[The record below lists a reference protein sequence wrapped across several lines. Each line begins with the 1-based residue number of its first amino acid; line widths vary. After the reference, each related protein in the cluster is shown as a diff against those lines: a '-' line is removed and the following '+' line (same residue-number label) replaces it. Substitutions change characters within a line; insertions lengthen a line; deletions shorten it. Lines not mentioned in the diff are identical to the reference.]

1 MVSYQKIMRKEVIKP
16 VKAFRIFIRSIRDSV
31 KSVFRNFSLSIAS
44 ILCTTIT
51 LILVA
56 IAIVVTVNVNHITKN
71 LEEELTIVV
80 YATNDTSDE
89 RLEEIEREIKDI
101 NTVASVVAKS
111 KEEWR
116 LEMQSYSD
124 TLNTTLEY
132 LEENPLLDSFI
143 VTVENVDD
151 LRPTALEIREIDNIE
166 SANYGEGMVEE
177 IISVFDI
184 IKTVTIVM
192 VIALIVVTAFLISNT
207 IKLTIFSRRSEIEIM
222 RLVGSSNTSIK
233 LPFVFEGF
241 LLGIL
246 GSIIPIIIMIYG
258 YLIMYEQISTSS
270 SFSIVEL
277 VKPMPFVLLTAVV
290 LLLIGS
296 LVGMFGSARAVRK
309 YLKI

>member
-1 MVSYQKIMRKEVIKP
+1 MRKEVIKP
-16 VKAFRIFIRSIRDSV
+16 VKAFRIFIRSIRDAF

-51 LILVA
+51 LVLVA
-56 IAIVVTVNVNHITKN
+56 IAIVVSVNINNITKD

-80 YATNDTSDE
+80 YIESDVSDE
-89 RLEEIEREIKDI
+89 RLEEIEEEIKQI
-101 NTVASVVAKS
+101 SMVATVTAKS

-124 TLNTTLEY
+124 ILNTTLEY

-143 VTVENVDD
+143 VTVEDVDD
-151 LRPTALEIREIDNIE
+151 LKPVALEIREITNVE
-166 SANYGEGMVEE
+166 SANYGEGMVED

-184 IKTVTIVM
+184 IQTVTLVM
-192 VIALIVVTAFLISNT
+192 VIALVVVTAFLISNT

-241 LLGIL
+241 LLGVL
-246 GSIIPIIIMIYG
+246 GSIIPIIVLIYG
-258 YLIMYEQISTSS
+258 YLIMYEQISASS
-270 SFSIVEL
+270 TFSIIEL
-277 VKPMPFVLLTAVV
+277 VKPMPFILITSLI
-290 LLLIGS
+290 LLIIGS
-296 LVGMFGSARAVRK
+296 VVGMFGSARAVRK

>member
-1 MVSYQKIMRKEVIKP
+1 MASYLKITRKEVIKP
-16 VKAFRIFIRSIRDSV
+16 VKAFRILARSIRDSF

-51 LILVA
+51 LVLVA
-56 IAIVVTVNVNHITKN
+56 IAIVVTVNVNHITKD

-80 YATNDTSDE
+80 YADAETSDE
-89 RLEEIEREIKDI
+89 RLEEIEEEINDI
-101 NTVASVVAKS
+101 DAVANVVAKS

-124 TLNTTLEY
+124 TLNTTLDY

-151 LRPTALEIREIDNIE
+151 LRPTALAIRELDNVE
-166 SANYGEGMVEE
+166 SANYGEGMVED

-184 IKTVTIVM
+184 IQTITLVM

-233 LPFVFEGF
+233 LPFIFEGF

-246 GSIIPIIIMIYG
+246 GSIIPIIVTIYG

-270 SFSIVEL
+270 SFSIIEL
-277 VKPMPFVLLTAVV
+277 VRPMPFVLLTSLA

>member
-1 MVSYQKIMRKEVIKP
+1 MRKEVIKP
-16 VKAFRIFIRSIRDSV
+16 VKAFRIFVRSIRDSF

-51 LILVA
+51 LVLVA
-56 IAIVVTVNVNHITKN
+56 IAIIISANINHITKD

-80 YATNDTSDE
+80 YADADTTDE
-89 RLEEIEREIKDI
+89 RLEEMEKEINNI
-101 NTVASVVAKS
+101 STVAEVTAKS

-116 LEMQSYSD
+116 IEMQGYSD
-124 TLNTTLEY
+124 TLNTTLDY

-151 LRPTALEIREIDNIE
+151 LRPTALEIRDIENVE
-166 SANYGEGMVEE
+166 SANYGEGMVED

-184 IKTVTIVM
+184 VQTVTIVM

-241 LLGIL
+241 LLGVL
-246 GSIIPIIIMIYG
+246 GSIIPIIVMIYG
-258 YLIMYEQISTSS
+258 YVIMYEQVSSSS
-270 SFSIVEL
+270 SFSIIEL
-277 VKPMPFVLLTAVV
+277 VRPMPFVLITSLI

-296 LVGMFGSARAVRK
+296 VVGMFGSARAVRK